1 MPTAITNVWVAGRV
15 VLPHRRMTL
24 IPTCSARGRHGRWT
38 LSHVH
43 SRRRHEPLDIRRGID
58 DSDIAEKD

>member
-1 MPTAITNVWVAGRV
+1 
-15 VLPHRRMTL
+15 MTL
-24 IPTCSARGRHGRWT
+24 IPTCSARSRHGRWT

-43 SRRRHEPLDIRRGID
+43 SRRRHEPLMSGGGID